1 MNLSLRPAVILAI
14 LLGLLL
20 PASINGYLSIR
31 TDLANAEK
39 NIRQDHE
46 RLVEILVLG
55 MQEPLWNL
63 APESGKPLLDSVM
76 SDPRV
81 IRIVVNDASLGVF
94 LNSNKPER
102 RLGKLSSLSHL
113 VSKQGNVIGNVTLE
127 LDDGLAKQAIE
138 RKQQQYLIAVAI
150 QVAFSLGLILFLL
163 NSRVLRPLEKLTQQS
178 TQLANDQLDRPFI
191 WHREDEIGQLG
202 SALEQTR
209 QALQKMISTLEQ
221 KNLQL
226 EADLM
231 SRQQIESALRVS
243 EDRMRR
249 LVESTRLIPWDAR
262 PEEWRFTY
270 VGPQAEQLLNYPLAV
285 WYSEGFL
292 SSYLHPD
299 DRHYAYPLFADV
311 HEPGQVYEF
320 ECRLLAANGKE
331 VWVQIMATCDLDP
344 AGLPH
349 LQGFLFD
356 ISQRKHNEIQ
366 LESYRHHLENAIE
379 DRSRELATSNH
390 ELEILTNILT
400 HDLRT
405 PLRTIEGFSQVLVD
419 DYQDNLDSNA
429 RNYLQRIRGSING
442 MASRIDDLLML
453 QQFSR
458 TEVRPQSVDLS
469 AMGHDI
475 MDEIT
480 MLQPDRA
487 CEITITPDL
496 NVDADPRLL
505 RIALFNL
512 LENAWKYS
520 QSKDIIRIS
529 LGSTHVNGQMV
540 YYVADEG
547 IGFNMSQAKNLF
559 TPFYRLHSQAQYSG
573 NGIGL
578 TAVQRII
585 SRHGGRIWAKSTPG
599 EGTVFYFTLPEQ
611 ALKVQEV

>member
-1 MNLSLRPAVILAI
+1 MNLSLRPAVILAV

-31 TDLANAEK
+31 SDLATAEN

-46 RLVEILVLG
+46 RMVEILVLG

-76 SDPRV
+76 SDQRV

-94 LNSNKPER
+94 LTANQPER

-113 VSKQGNVIGNVTLE
+113 VSKQGNVIGNVTVE
-127 LDDGLAKQAIE
+127 IDDGNAKQAIE
-138 RKQQQYLIAVAI
+138 RKQQQYLIAVFV
-150 QVAFSLGLILFLL
+150 QVCFSLGLILFLL
-163 NSRVLRPLEKLTQQS
+163 NSRVLRPLEKLTKQS
-178 TQLANDQLDRPFI
+178 TELANDQLDRPFI

-209 QALQKMISTLEQ
+209 LALREMIGALEQ

-270 VGPQAEQLLNYPLAV
+270 VGPQAEQLLNYPLSI

-292 SSYLHPD
+292 SNYLHPD

-320 ECRLLAANGKE
+320 ECRLLAASGKE
-331 VWVQIMATCDLDP
+331 IWVQIMATCDLDP
-344 AGLPH
+344 NGQPH

-356 ISQRKHNEIQ
+356 ISQRKQTEIQ
-366 LESYRHHLENAIE
+366 LENYRHHLENVVE
-379 DRSRELATSNH
+379 NRSRELATSTH
-390 ELEILTNILT
+390 ELEILTNILAQ
-400 HDLRT
+400 DLRT

-419 DYQDNLDSNA
+419 DYQDNLDNNA

-458 TEVRPQSVDLS
+458 SEIRLQPVDLT
-469 AMGHDI
+469 AMAHDI
-475 MDEIT
+475 IDEIT

-487 CEITITPDL
+487 REILI
-496 NVDADPRLL
+496 DADLHTQADTRLI

-520 QSKDIIRIS
+520 QTKATIKITF
-529 LGSTHVNGQMV
+529 GGTHVNGQIV

-547 IGFNMSQAKNLF
+547 IGFDMTLAKNLF

-578 TAVQRII
+578 TATQRII
-585 SRHGGRIWAKSTPG
+585 SRHGGRIWAKSAPN
-599 EGTVFYFTLPEQ
+599 EGAIFYFTLPASAGNPPQ
-611 ALKVQEV
+611 N

>member
-1 MNLSLRPAVILAI
+1 MNLSLRPTVILAI

-20 PASINGYLSIR
+20 PATMIGYFSLR
-31 TDLANAEK
+31 NELAAAEK

-81 IRIVVNDASLGVF
+81 VRIVVNDSSLGVF
-94 LNSNKPER
+94 LTANKPER
-102 RLGKLSSLSHL
+102 RLRQLSSLSHL

-127 LDDGLAKQAIE
+127 LDDGLAKKAIE
-138 RKQQQYLIAVAI
+138 RKQQQYIFAVFL
-150 QVAFSLGLILFLL
+150 QLLFSLGLILFLL
-163 NSRVLRPLEKLTQQS
+163 NSRILRPLEKLTQQAA
-178 TQLANDQLDRPFI
+178 QLANDQLDRPFI

-209 QALQKMISTLEQ
+209 LALREMIGKLEQ

-270 VGPQAEQLLNYPLAV
+270 VGPQAQQLLNYPLAV

-299 DRHYAYPLFADV
+299 DRHYAYPLFADS
-311 HEPGQVYEF
+311 HQPGQIHEF
-320 ECRLLAANGKE
+320 ECRLLAASGKE
-331 VWVQIMATCDLDP
+331 VWVQIMASCDIDSS
-344 AGLPH
+344 GRPH

-356 ISQRKHNEIQ
+356 ISQRKQSEIH
-366 LESYRHHLENAIE
+366 LEKYRHHLEEVIE
-379 DRSRELATSNH
+379 ERSRELAASTH
-390 ELEILTNILT
+390 ELEILTNILAQ
-400 HDLRT
+400 DLRT
-405 PLRTIEGFSQVLVD
+405 PLRTIEGFSQVLID
-419 DYQDNLDSNA
+419 DYQDQLDNNA
-429 RNYLQRIRGSING
+429 RNYLQRIRGGING
-442 MASRIDDLLML
+442 MSSRIDDLLML

-458 TEVRPQSVDLS
+458 AEIRLQEINLT

-480 MLQPDRA
+480 MLQPDQP
-487 CEITITPDL
+487 CEILIDEDMHAQA
-496 NVDADPRLL
+496 DARLI

-520 QSKDIIRIS
+520 QTKPVIKIS
-529 LGSTHVNGQMV
+529 FGRTQVNGQLV

-547 IGFNMSQAKNLF
+547 IGFNMASAKSLF
-559 TPFYRLHSQAQYSG
+559 TPFHRLHSQSQFSG

-578 TAVQRII
+578 TATQRII
-585 SRHGGRIWAKSTPG
+585 SRHGGRIWAKSTPD
-599 EGTVFYFTLPEQ
+599 EGTIFYFTLPVNAPDSLQ
-611 ALKVQEV
+611 N